1 MHRCIRVLTEKASVQ
16 RVCDLLEVNRAG
28 YYATRARAE
37 RPSVP
42 CAAGAHLER
51 VFAASGR
58 TYGSRR
64 LAKALQADG
73 TAVGRY
79 RVRTLMRERGLR
91 PVWRRRF
98 VATTQRDDRVPVA
111 ENHLNRKFTSAGPNQ
126 AWVSDITY
134 IPTATG
140 WSYLAVILDLYSR
153 KVIGWALDRQM
164 PASLTC
170 EALRM
175 ALEQRQPEPGLL
187 LHSNQGCQ
195 YTSAAWRRLLAQ
207 HQIQASMSRRGNCWE
222 NAVVE
227 CFFLSLKRERVWQR
241 RYANHGEARRDFADD
256 IARFYNTVRI
266 HSTLGYLPSSDYEH
280 PTAANPPNA
289 VSGMT

>member
-1 MHRCIRVLTEKASVQ
+1 MHRCITRLREEGSVHRLCQ
-16 RVCDLLEVNRAG
+16 LLGVSRSG
-28 YYATRARAE
+28 YYAARARAA
-37 RPSVP
+37 RPGSP
-42 CAAGAHLER
+42 CAAGVHLER

-73 TAVGRY
+73 TAVGRH

-98 VATTQRDDRVPVA
+98 VNTTQRDDRAPVA
-111 ENHLNRKFTSAGPNQ
+111 ENHLNREFTPAGPNQ
-126 AWVSDITY
+126 AWASDITY

-175 ALEQRQPEPGLL
+175 ALEQRQPAPGLL
-187 LHSNQGCQ
+187 LHSDQGCQ
-195 YTSAAWRRLLAQ
+195 YTSAACQHLLAKNE
-207 HQIQASMSRRGNCWE
+207 IQASMSRRGNCWD

-227 CFFLSLKRERVWQR
+227 RFFLSLKTERVWQH
-241 RYANHGEARRDFADD
+241 RYANHSEARRDIADS
-256 IARFYNTVRI
+256 IVRFYNSVRI
-266 HSTLGYLPSSDYEH
+266 HSTLGYLPPSGYEQS
-280 PTAANPPNA
+280 TAVNPPNA
-289 VSGMT
+289 VSEIT